1 MHFIDILIISVY
13 LIAMV
18 LLGLKFSRENQ
29 TSDDYFLASRSLPF
43 FPIALSVIAT
53 MVSAA
58 SFIGGPGG
66 AYNEGIKYFMINANL
81 PLVIFIASVVFVPF
95 LYNLKVTSCYEY
107 LRKRLGVKVQVLCGI
122 GFLVTSIIL
131 TGTMIYGPSMILK
144 ALTGWDMAV
153 IIPLLILIAIM
164 YTLLGGIR
172 AVIWSDAIQLVV
184 LWMGIVLCIFTAI
197 RTLDTPADQILPTLI
212 ASGKLQGLNAQFDLT
227 LENGVWVSI
236 FGIGLLHLQ
245 YFTCDQSQVQRL
257 FTSKSMKTMKK
268 SFLLSGTIVN
278 IQFALFIFIGLLLFI
293 KYDGAAFPDSNA
305 VMIDFII
312 NNIPVGIFGLILA
325 AILAATMSSIDSLLN
340 SMSAV
345 FINDIYA
352 PLKKVDASKVDLKAS
367 QKITIVFGILIMLF
381 TYFGLNGNTSALLTM
396 MGAYCSYI
404 TGSILGVF
412 MLAMFTKTAN
422 EKGALCGFA
431 AGIICTFLVAR
442 FTAVNWGWYNLVGVS
457 ACILVGYI
465 VSRCTK
471 ERCSQEILD
480 NFTFL
485 GMRRKMIAEGRI
497 KEDGVYIIPGS
508 IDKSSFLLLGVFIL
522 QFVILGFLQYL

>member
-1 MHFIDILIISVY
+1 MHFFDILIITVY
-13 LIAMV
+13 LIGMV
-18 LLGLKFSRENQ
+18 LLGLKFSKDNQ
-29 TSDDYFLASRSLPF
+29 TADDYFLASRSLPF

-66 AYNEGIKYFMINANL
+66 TYTEGVKYFMINANL

-107 LRKRLGVKVQVLCGI
+107 LRKRLGPKVQIVCGL
-122 GFLVTSIIL
+122 GFLITSIIL

-184 LWMGIVLCIFTAI
+184 LWLGIFLSLVIAFK
-197 RTLDTPADQILPTLI
+197 TLGHPASDILPTLI
-212 ASGKLQGLNAQFDLT
+212 ESGKLQGLNLALDPT
-227 LENGVWVSI
+227 LDNGVWVSI

-278 IQFALFIFIGLLLFI
+278 IQFALFIFIGLLLFV
-293 KYDGAAFPDSNA
+293 KYDGVAFPDSNA

-312 NNIPVGIFGLILA
+312 HNFPVGIFGLILA

-352 PLKKVDASKVDLKAS
+352 PLKKINAEKIDLKAS
-367 QKITIVFGILIMLF
+367 QKITIVFGVLIMLF

-422 EKGALCGFA
+422 EKGALCGFI
-431 AGIICTFLVAR
+431 AGMVCTLLVAR
-442 FTAVNWGWYNLVGVS
+442 FTAVNWGWYNLVGVT
-457 ACILVGYI
+457 ACLVVGYL
-465 VSRCTK
+465 VSYFTK
-471 ERCSQEILD
+471 ERCSEEILED
-480 NFTFL
+480 FTFL

-508 IDKSSFLLLGVFIL
+508 VDKSSFLLLVVFIL
-522 QFVILGFLQYL
+522 QFVVLGFLHYL

>member
-18 LLGLKFSRENQ
+18 LLGLKFSKDNE

-66 AYNEGIKYFMINANL
+66 AYNEGVKYFMINANL
-81 PLVIFIASVVFVPF
+81 PLVIFIASVIFVPF

-107 LRKRLGVKVQVLCGI
+107 LSKRLGVKVQILCGL

-144 ALTGWDMAV
+144 ALTGWDMIV

-184 LWMGIVLCIFTAI
+184 LWMGIILCIITAVK
-197 RTLDTPADQILPTLI
+197 TLDTPADQILPALI
-212 ASGKLQGLNAQFDLT
+212 ESGKLQGLNTAFDLSID
-227 LENGVWVSI
+227 NGVWVSI

-278 IQFALFIFIGLLLFI
+278 IQFALFIFIGLLLFV

-312 NNIPVGIFGLILA
+312 HNIPTGVFGLILA

-352 PLKKVDASKVDLKAS
+352 PLKKTDAKEVDLKAS
-367 QKITIVFGILIMLF
+367 QKITIVFGVLIMLF

-396 MGAYCSYI
+396 MGSYCSYI

-422 EKGALCGFA
+422 EKGALCGFL
-431 AGIICTFLVAR
+431 AGMICTFAVAK
-442 FTAVNWGWYNLVGVS
+442 FTDVNWGWYNLVGVS
-457 ACILVGYI
+457 ACLFVGYL
-465 VSRCTK
+465 VSRFTK
-471 ERCSQEILD
+471 DRCSQEVLD

-485 GMRRKMIAEGRI
+485 GMRRKMIAEGHI

-508 IDKSSFLLLGVFIL
+508 VDKPNLLLLVIFVL
-522 QFVILGFLQYL
+522 QFVVLGILHFL